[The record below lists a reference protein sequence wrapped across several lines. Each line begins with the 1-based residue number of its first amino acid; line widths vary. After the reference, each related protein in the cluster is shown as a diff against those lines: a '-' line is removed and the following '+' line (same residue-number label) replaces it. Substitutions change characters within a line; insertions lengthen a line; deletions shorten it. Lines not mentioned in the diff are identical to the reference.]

1 MRSSWLFL
9 VTLILFSFALSLSA
23 QQKAPPATADDFEK
37 AHQGVF
43 GSQADKAA
51 EASRLTAAF
60 AAQTPGDSQN
70 APIKNYVEEYI
81 VARRP
86 RDRAARAPVDD
97 DIELVRRGYGDATGV
112 LGTEAQI

>member
-23 QQKAPPATADDFEK
+23 QQKAPPATVDDFEK

-43 GSQADKAA
+43 GSQADKSA
-51 EASRLTAAF
+51 EASRLTATF

-70 APIKNYVEEYI
+70 VPIKNYVDEYI
-81 VARRP
+81 FDRMQ
-86 RDRAARAPVDD
+86 RDKIPHAPLANDF
-97 DIELVRRGYGDATGV
+97 EFVRRA
-112 LGTEAQI
+112 